1 MGDNMVIKKEVNKKG
16 TLNIVKCSGATCVS
30 VDSNY
35 NRYYANT
42 WVKTRPLNVRRYTV
56 CK

>member
-1 MGDNMVIKKEVNKKG
+1 MVIKKEVNKKG